1 MGTTAEKLNKIL
13 DSKAKIK
20 AAIEAKGVSD
30 VGDVL
35 ANYPDK
41 IASIQSGGGSSGFTG
56 HADVE
61 GLKAIGWT
69 DEDIEYYQT
78 HGVNWN
84 EEDDAYHKVPQDN
97 IDLYGVLTIDNIQE
111 YKDRIVYLPKIDTSK
126 RTSLS
131 KLFKDCSSLIFIP
144 MIDTS
149 SAVDMSYMFA
159 GCSSLIYVP
168 KFDTSNAAFIN
179 HMFINCYS
187 ITSVPQFDTSRILS
201 MSYMFTGCYSL
212 IYALPF
218 DASNVVEIDYTFNN
232 CVSMQFANISKL
244 NISLN
249 ITSSSLFAKDSLL
262 YIINNAAPTKK
273 ITITLSAYCYNKY
286 NADPDVVAALEA
298 QPNVS
303 LASA

>member
-20 AAIEAKGVSD
+20 AAIEAKGVSN

-126 RTSLS
+126 RTSFS

-149 SAVDMSYMFA
+149 SAVDMIYMFA
-159 GCSSLIYVP
+159 GCFSLIYVP
-168 KFDTSNAAFIN
+168 KFDTSNAVTMD
-179 HMFINCYS
+179 HMFFGCYS
-187 ITSVPQFDTSRILS
+187 ITSVPQFDTSSIID
-201 MSYMFTGCYSL
+201 MSYMFTACHSL
-212 IYALPF
+212 IYIPQF
-218 DASNVVEIDYTFNN
+218 DASNDEANDHMFTN
-232 CVSMQFANISKL
+232 CVSLQFANISKL
-244 NISLN
+244 NTSLN
-249 ITSSSLFAKDSLL
+249 ITSSSLFAKESLL
-262 YIINNAAPTKK
+262 YIINNEAATKPIK
-273 ITITLSAYCYNKY
+273 ITLSAYCYNKY
-286 NADPDVVAALEA
+286 NADPDVVAALA
-298 QPNVS
+298 NHPNIS